1 MAGILRQPIQG
12 IARASRAGMPVT
24 PIGDK
29 MTATTTQEATTTN
42 DMIKA
47 KMLRQS
53 LQAHRFIAHY
63 MDLIDSGLYF
73 DADERSAKLHEEGRA
88 INLYMMLQDISD
100 ALSGDLEW
108 EAE

>member
-29 MTATTTQEATTTN
+29 MYATTTQEATRKNAIMQTY
-42 DMIKA
+42 
-47 KMLRQS
+47 
-53 LQAHRFIAHY
+53 RFISHY
-63 MDLIDSGLYF
+63 ERLIDSGMDF
-73 DADERSAKLHEEGRA
+73 DVTERSAKLHDDGRA
-88 INLYMMLQDISD
+88 INLYMMLQDIKD

-108 EAE
+108 EAEE